1 MSRPKMSTTCVPPDL
16 GGKTPMERF
25 ERILK
30 QVISVPRDEIDRAMA
45 KEQRHRRKRKHR

>member
-1 MSRPKMSTTCVPPDL
+1 MSRPKATACLPDL

-30 QVISVPRDEIDRAMA
+30 RVISAPKEEIDRRMA
-45 KEQRHRRKRKHR
+45 EERHHKNKRKRQRT